1 MIFIAYVFLKHS
13 WVSSPVLSS
22 AKQNGLYSVHPCLN
36 QVISIKKRKEN
47 TLIDSHVFLR
57 RSVSYSPFC
66 LSLKVSFKYRIEN
79 FRSQLRKTVPRKS
92 ALGARRKENNSMPCM
107 KLVKLYMREMQVVYC
122 KLNR

>member
-1 MIFIAYVFLKHS
+1 MS
-13 WVSSPVLSS
+13 DSP
-22 AKQNGLYSVHPCLN
+22 
-36 QVISIKKRKEN
+36 I
-47 TLIDSHVFLR
+47 
-57 RSVSYSPFC
+57 C